1 MVLCETGK
9 KKLLDLIS
17 PKLIWEME
25 GYSWLWIVII
35 HTRMYLSHIQTVLPW
50 KNMTHVAKIHGS
62 RYTNYRQMVG
72 SGGVADFETQ
82 NIILI
87 VTNPNDIPMTWDPK

>member
-9 KKLLDLIS
+9 KKNLLGLIS

-35 HTRMYLSHIQTVLPW
+35 HTRMYLSHIQDSPPLEKHDTRRQNPW
-50 KNMTHVAKIHGS
+50 FQI
-62 RYTNYRQMVG
+62 Y
-72 SGGVADFETQ
+72 
-82 NIILI
+82 
-87 VTNPNDIPMTWDPK
+87 

>member
-1 MVLCETGK
+1 M
-9 KKLLDLIS
+9 
-17 PKLIWEME
+17 
-25 GYSWLWIVII
+25 
-35 HTRMYLSHIQTVLPW
+35 TR
-50 KNMTHVAKIHGS
+50 VAKIHGS

>member
-1 MVLCETGK
+1 
-9 KKLLDLIS
+9 
-17 PKLIWEME
+17 
-25 GYSWLWIVII
+25 
-35 HTRMYLSHIQTVLPW
+35 
-50 KNMTHVAKIHGS
+50 
-62 RYTNYRQMVG
+62 MVG